1 MLNHKLEIGTF
12 IQLFH
17 LERKRSAQNMTILS
31 LKRGKNYVFNGAFS
45 YNLIE
50 LEEEALWK
58 CHVPLRH
65 LLILIR
71 WKCSDR
77 GCLHGKDTFS
87 SMFVHKGLSFLFVKW
102 ILESEFWS
110 NADMKE
116 NQAQVS
122 CKYLMMNYQI
132 EMGRTP
138 FYWTKCNIIYR
149 TSSELER
156 KHLGF
161 YRTDME
167 HRT

>member
-1 MLNHKLEIGTF
+1 MEIGTF

-102 ILESEFWS
+102 ILNLHSWIRNLIKCSIERKSSTSFR
-110 NADMKE
+110 
-116 NQAQVS
+116 
-122 CKYLMMNYQI
+122 CIYLMNYQ
-132 EMGRTP
+132 TVV
-138 FYWTKCNIIYR
+138 
-149 TSSELER
+149 TSLHS
-156 KHLGF
+156 
-161 YRTDME
+161 
-167 HRT
+167 